1 MNKAAEEKKQQ
12 QLADMLKFAADRLPA
27 DGFAIVQPFM
37 ADYYS
42 QVGEEQVQSRNIADL
57 YGAVMSHWQFA
68 RHFKSGAARVR
79 IYNPQIDEHGWE
91 SAHSV
96 VEIVNDDMPFLVDS
110 VTNEINRLGL
120 TLHAAIHPVFRV
132 WRDTSGQIEK
142 IQSAAENGTKA
153 NGIGIGIGA
162 HNPNASNPKL
172 ESYIHFEIDRCTEAV
187 RLEEIL
193 AGINKVL
200 ADVRAAVE
208 DWRGMMNSA
217 SAAVTDLKDQACNG
231 EKVQAE
237 TDEARAFL
245 EWMINDHFT
254 FLGCRDYELV
264 INAGENYLQ
273 AIPGSGLG
281 ILRDALRDTARTS
294 DSGDVTK
301 LPSGSQAIIDSPSPV
316 FITKADSRATVHRP
330 GYLDYVGVKRYDATG
345 KVIGE
350 RRFVGLYTSIAYMV
364 STSDIPI
371 VRRKV
376 AKVQE
381 RASFV
386 PKGHLAKTLATILE
400 QYPRDELFQ
409 VDEDNLYDTA
419 IGILRLEE
427 RQRTRLFVRRDAF
440 GRYVSCLVY
449 VPRDKFNT
457 ELRVRIQTLLT
468 EAFNGVSI
476 EFTPLLSDSV
486 LARIQFTVRTEA
498 GTVTE
503 VDIAALEKKIVQA
516 TRRWQD
522 DLADALLESRGEER
536 GNRLLRRYAA
546 SFPAGFREDY
556 AARATVRDIEL
567 MEVAQQQAGLAMN
580 LYRPIEATAS
590 SLRMKIYHAG
600 KPIAL
605 SQSLPMLEHMGVKVQ
620 EERPY
625 RIELQDAAPVWIHD
639 FGMQTADGGE
649 VEIDR
654 IKEIFEDAFSRVW
667 SGEADN
673 DDLNRLVLGAALSW
687 REVTILRAYARY
699 LRQVGSTFS
708 NAYIEQAVTGNPA
721 IARNLVELFIA
732 RFDPAAAGLTDGN
745 FTDDIRP
752 NTERV
757 NTLLKLTE
765 EAMDQVPNL
774 DEDRILRQFLGV
786 IQATTRTNYFQRD
799 ANGKPK
805 PYLSFK
811 FDPAKI
817 PGLPAPKPM
826 FEIWVYS
833 PRFEGVHLR
842 GGKVARGGLRWS
854 DRREDFR
861 TEVLGLVKAQMVK
874 NAVIVPVG
882 SKGGFVLKNAPP
894 ASEREA
900 YLKEGIAC
908 YQNFLRGLLDLTDN
922 LVGGKVVPP
931 TDVVR
936 YDIDDPYL
944 VVAADKGTATFSDFA
959 NAISAEYG
967 FWLTDA
973 FASGGS
979 VGYDHKKM
987 GITARGAW
995 EAVKRHFRELG
1006 VNTQEQDFTVAGIGD
1021 MSGDVFGNGML
1032 LSRHIKLVAAFDHR
1046 HIFLDPDPDTNA
1058 SFNERERLFALPRSS
1073 WADYTT
1079 ALISRGGGIYPRT
1092 LKTIPLSP
1100 EMRVALNVTATELAP
1115 IELIRAILVAPVD
1128 LLYNGGIGTYVKA
1141 AYETHAQVGDR
1152 ANDAIRVNGAE
1163 LNCKVVAEGG
1173 NLGLTQFGR
1182 IEFAQKGGRICTDA
1196 IDNSAGVDCSDH
1208 EVNIKILL
1216 GLVVTEGEMTEKQR
1230 NKLLAEMTDE
1240 VGKQVLTDNYYQT
1253 QALSVAG
1260 RCAATLLEPEAR
1272 LIRFLERAGRLD
1284 RSVEFLPSDEAIAER
1299 KTAKQGLTAPERA
1312 VLMAYNKMWLYEA
1325 SLASDLLDDSFI
1337 SRALAQYFPQA
1348 LRERYPDVMTRHPLA
1363 REIIAT
1369 YVVNTFTNRV
1379 GTTFVH
1385 RLSDESGASPT
1396 EVIRSAIIARDVFG
1410 FEEIWRDI
1418 DALDNLVPDAL
1429 QAQMFIEISRL
1440 IEQASFWFLHRHAK
1454 AETIEA
1460 TVARFRPAADQ
1471 LGPILVSLL
1480 TPTDADA
1487 LTAKQA
1493 ALVQSGVPE
1502 TLARRV
1508 ASAELIG
1515 AVLDIAEVATITGR
1529 SLEMVAQVYFALD
1542 LNLNFG
1548 WMRERAATLPVD
1560 TYWQTLARTALQS
1573 DLTTLQRTL
1582 TANVIQ
1588 LSPVID
1594 QSADM
1599 LEAWQ
1604 TAHRPQ
1610 LERYRRLLI
1619 DFQLGGNVDL
1629 AMLSVAAREMRAIET

>member
-1 MNKAAEEKKQQ
+1 MSVIYKAAEQKKQQ
-12 QLADMLKFAADRLPA
+12 QLAEMVKFAGDRLPPA
-27 DGFAIVQPFM
+27 VFATMQTFLI
-37 ADYYS
+37 DYYS
-42 QVGEEQVQSRNIADL
+42 QVGEEQILSRSISDL
-57 YGAVMSHWQFA
+57 YGAAVSHWQFA
-68 RHFKSGAARVR
+68 RHFKSGAPRIR

-96 VEIVNDDMPFLVDS
+96 IEIVNDDMPFLVDS
-110 VTNEINRLGL
+110 VTTEINRLGL

-132 WRDTSGQIEK
+132 WRDASGQIEMVQRPSDVNAK
-142 IQSAAENGTKA
+142 VGAENNDSGR
-153 NGIGIGIGA
+153 
-162 HNPNASNPKL
+162 L
-172 ESYIHFEIDRCTEAV
+172 ESYIHFEIDRCTETD
-187 RLEEIL
+187 RLVEIMT
-193 AGINKVL
+193 GVTKVL
-200 ADVRAAVE
+200 GDVRAAVE
-208 DWRGMMNSA
+208 DWRSMMTTA
-217 SAAVTDLKDQACNG
+217 SAAVEDLRQQPCDD
-231 EKVQAE
+231 EVLQAE
-237 TDEARAFL
+237 VDEARAFL
-245 EWMINDHFT
+245 EWMIDDHFT
-254 FLGCRDYELV
+254 FLGSRDYELV
-264 INAGENYLQ
+264 VNEGENYLQ
-273 AIPGSGLG
+273 ALVGSGLG
-281 ILRDALRDTARTS
+281 ILRESLRDPLRTS
-294 DSGDVTK
+294 DSADMTK
-301 LPSGSQAIIDSPSPV
+301 LPSGAQAIIDARSPV

-330 GYLDYVGVKRYDATG
+330 GYLDYVGVKRYDAAG

-350 RRFVGLYTSIAYMV
+350 RRFIGLYTSTAYMV
-364 STSDIPI
+364 PTSDIPL

-409 VDEDNLYDTA
+409 VDENDLYDTA

-427 RQRTRLFVRRDAF
+427 RQRTRLFVRQDAF

-457 ELRVRIQTLLT
+457 ELRTRIQLLLL
-468 EAFNGVSI
+468 EAFNGLSV
-476 EFTPLLSDSV
+476 EFTPLLSESV
-486 LARIQFTVRTEA
+486 LARIQFTVRTEP
-498 GTVTE
+498 GTVANIANI
-503 VDIAALEKKIVQA
+503 DIGELEAKIVKA

-522 DLADALLESRGEER
+522 DLADALLESRGEEH

-567 MEVAQQQAGLAMN
+567 MEAAQQRAGLAMN
-580 LYRPIEATAS
+580 LYRPIEAAAS
-590 SLRMKIYHAG
+590 SLRLKIYHAG

-605 SQSLPMLEHMGVKVQ
+605 SQSLPMLEHMGVKVN

-625 RIELQDAAPVWIHD
+625 RIEVQDAAPVWIHD
-639 FGMQTADGGE
+639 FGMQTADDSE
-649 VEIDR
+649 IEIDR
-654 IKEIFEDAFSRVW
+654 IKDIFEDAFARVW
-667 SGEADN
+667 DGQADN
-673 DDLNRLVLGAALSW
+673 DDLNRLVLTAQLNW

-708 NAYIEQAVTGNPA
+708 NTYIEHAVTGNPA
-721 IARNLVELFIA
+721 IARNLVELFLA
-732 RFDPAAAGLTDGN
+732 RFDPSAGLSPQNQD
-745 FTDDIRP
+745 
-752 NTERV
+752 RV
-757 NTLLKLTE
+757 NALLQQTE

-786 IQATTRTNYFQRD
+786 IQATLRTNYFQRD
-799 ANGKPK
+799 ANGQPK
-805 PYLSFK
+805 SYLSFK
-811 FDPAKI
+811 FDPAKV

-882 SKGGFVLKNAPP
+882 SKGGFVLKSAPP

-908 YQNFLRGLLDLTDN
+908 YQDFLRGLLDLTDN
-922 LVGGKVVPP
+922 LVAGKVVPP
-931 TDVVR
+931 ANVVR
-936 YDIDDPYL
+936 YDPDDPYL

-995 EAVKRHFRELG
+995 EAVKRHFREIG
-1006 VNTQEQDFTVAGIGD
+1006 INTQEQDFTVAGIGD

-1046 HIFLDPDPDTNA
+1046 HIFLDPNPDPAA
-1058 SFNERERLFALPRSS
+1058 SFAERDRLFVLPRSS
-1073 WADYTT
+1073 WADYE
-1079 ALISRGGGIYPRT
+1079 AKLISEGGGIYPRT

-1100 EMRVALNVTATELAP
+1100 QIRAVLGITAEELSPAELIHAILIAP
-1115 IELIRAILVAPVD
+1115 ID

-1141 AYETHAQVGDR
+1141 SHETHAQVGDR
-1152 ANDAIRVNGAE
+1152 TNDAIRVNGAE
-1163 LNCKVVAEGG
+1163 LQCKVVAEGG

-1253 QALSVAG
+1253 QSLSVAG
-1260 RCAATLLEPEAR
+1260 RGATSLLEPEAR
-1272 LIRFLERAGRLD
+1272 LIRYLERAGRLD
-1284 RSVEFLPSDEAIAER
+1284 RAVEFLPSDETIAER
-1299 KTAKQGLTAPERA
+1299 KTAKQGLTTPERA

-1325 SLASDLLDDSFI
+1325 ALASDLLDDQFVSH
-1337 SRALAQYFPQA
+1337 ALRQYFPQA

-1369 YVVNTFTNRV
+1369 YVVNTLTNRV

-1396 EVIRSAIIARDVFG
+1396 DVIRACLIARDVFG
-1410 FEEIWRDI
+1410 FEEIWNDI
-1418 DALDNLVPDAL
+1418 DALDNQVPDAL
-1429 QAQMFIEISRL
+1429 QAQMFIEVGRL

-1454 AETIEA
+1454 GETIED

-1471 LGPILVSLL
+1471 LGPILLTLL
-1480 TPTDADA
+1480 DTSDADA
-1487 LTAKQA
+1487 LKAKQT
-1493 ALVQSGVPE
+1493 ALTQAGVSE

-1529 SLEMVAQVYFALD
+1529 SLELVAQVYFALD

-1560 TYWQTLARTALQS
+1560 SHWQTLARTALQS
-1573 DLTTLQRTL
+1573 DLTMLQRSL
-1582 TANVIQ
+1582 TANVIK
-1588 LSPVID
+1588 LSPDIN
-1594 QSADM
+1594 QSPEM
-1599 LEAWQ
+1599 IVAWQ
-1604 TAHRPQ
+1604 TANRPQ

-1629 AMLSVAAREMRAIET
+1629 AMLSVAAREMRAIETT

>member
-1 MNKAAEEKKQQ
+1 MPITHKASEQKKQQ
-12 QLADMLKFAADRLPA
+12 QLAEMVKFARDRLPPA
-27 DGFAIVQPFM
+27 VFASMQPFL

-42 QVGEEQVQSRNIADL
+42 QVGEEQILNRSIPDL
-57 YGAVMSHWQFA
+57 YGAAVSHWQFA
-68 RHFKSGAARVR
+68 RHFKNGAPRIR
-79 IYNPQIDEHGWE
+79 IYNPHIDEHGWE
-91 SAHSV
+91 SPHSV
-96 VEIVNDDMPFLVDS
+96 IEIVNDDMPFLVDS
-110 VTNEINRLGL
+110 ITTEINRLGL
-120 TLHAAIHPVFRV
+120 TLHAAIHPVFRI
-132 WRDTSGQIEK
+132 WRDASGQIEV
-142 IQSAAENGTKA
+142 IQRASDAGIENGTNSGSA
-153 NGIGIGIGA
+153 R
-162 HNPNASNPKL
+162 L
-172 ESYIHFEIDRCTEAV
+172 ESYIHVEIDRCTEAA
-187 RLEEIL
+187 RLDEIM
-193 AGINKVL
+193 AGVSKVL
-200 ADVRAAVE
+200 GDVRAAVD
-208 DWRGMMNSA
+208 DWRGMTASA
-217 SAAVTDLKDQACNG
+217 SAAVADLQKQPSADAG
-231 EKVQAE
+231 PQAE
-237 TDEARAFL
+237 TAEACAFL
-245 EWMINDHFT
+245 EWMIDDHFT
-254 FLGCRDYELV
+254 FLGTRDYELV
-264 INAGENYLQ
+264 VSKGENYLQ
-273 AIPGSGLG
+273 AVAGSGLG
-281 ILRDALRDTARTS
+281 ILRDTLRDKSGTL
-294 DSGDVTK
+294 DSADMTK
-301 LPSGSQAIIDSPSPV
+301 LPGSAQAIIDARSPV
-316 FITKADSRATVHRP
+316 FITKANSRATVHRP
-330 GYLDYVGVKRYDATG
+330 GYLDYVGVKRYDAAG

-350 RRFVGLYTSIAYMV
+350 RRFVGLYTSAAYMV
-364 STSDIPI
+364 PTSAIPL

-376 AKVQE
+376 AKVKE

-409 VDEDNLYDTA
+409 IDEDDLYDTA

-457 ELRVRIQTLLT
+457 ELRTRIQILLL
-468 EAFNGVSI
+468 EAFKGVSV
-476 EFTPLLSDSV
+476 EFTPLLSESV
-486 LARIQFTVRTEA
+486 LARIQFTVRTEP
-498 GTVTE
+498 GTDVTN
-503 VDIAALEKKIVQA
+503 VDIGELESKIVQA

-522 DLADALLESRGEER
+522 DLADALLESRGEEH

-567 MEVAQQQAGLAMN
+567 METAQQRAGLAMN
-580 LYRPIEATAS
+580 LYRPIEAASS
-590 SLRMKIYHAG
+590 SLRLKIYHAG

-605 SQSLPMLEHMGVKVQ
+605 SQSLPMLEHMGVKVN

-625 RIELQDAAPVWIHD
+625 RIEIQDARPVWIHD
-639 FGMQTADGGE
+639 FGMQTADDGE

-654 IKEIFEDAFSRVW
+654 IKDIFEDAFSHVW
-667 SGEADN
+667 NGEADN
-673 DDLNRLVLGAALSW
+673 DDLNRLVMRARLNW

-708 NAYIEQAVTGNPA
+708 NAYIEQALTGNPT
-721 IARNLVELFIA
+721 IARHLVELFLA
-732 RFDPAAAGLTDGN
+732 RFDPV
-745 FTDDIRP
+745 
-752 NTERV
+752 NTNEARV
-757 NTLLKLTE
+757 NALLQQTE
-765 EAMDQVPNL
+765 AAMDQVPNL

-786 IQATTRTNYFQRD
+786 IQATLRTNYFQRD
-799 ANGKPK
+799 ANGQPK
-805 PYLSFK
+805 SYLSFK
-811 FDPAKI
+811 FDPAKV

-882 SKGGFVLKNAPP
+882 SKGGFVLKSAPP
-894 ASEREA
+894 ATEREA

-922 LVGGKVVPP
+922 LINGKVVPP
-931 TDVVR
+931 ADVVR
-936 YDIDDPYL
+936 YDVDDPYL

-967 FWLTDA
+967 FWLSDA

-995 EAVKRHFRELG
+995 ESVKRHFRETGLD
-1006 VNTQEQDFTVAGIGD
+1006 TQEQDFTVAGIGD

-1046 HIFLDPDPDTNA
+1046 HIILDPNPDTAA
-1058 SFNERERLFALPRSS
+1058 SFAERERLFSLPRSS
-1073 WADYTT
+1073 WADYDTK
-1079 ALISRGGGIYPRT
+1079 LISTGGGVYPRT

-1100 EMRVALNVTATELAP
+1100 EIRAILGVSAKELAP
-1115 IELIRAILVAPVD
+1115 AELIRAILLSPVD

-1141 AYETHAQVGDR
+1141 SFETHAQVGDR
-1152 ANDAIRVNGAE
+1152 NNDAIRVNGAE
-1163 LNCKVVAEGG
+1163 LQCKVMAEGG

-1240 VGKQVLTDNYYQT
+1240 VGNQVLTDNYYQT
-1253 QALSVAG
+1253 QSLSVAG
-1260 RCAATLLEPEAR
+1260 RSALSLLEPEAR

-1284 RSVEFLPSDEAIAER
+1284 RAVEFLPSDDTIAER
-1299 KTAKQGLTAPERA
+1299 KTAKQGLTTPERA

-1325 SLASDLLDDSFI
+1325 TLASDLLDDPFVSH
-1337 SRALAQYFPQA
+1337 ALMQYFPQA
-1348 LRERYPDVMTRHPLA
+1348 LRQRYPEVMTRHPLA

-1369 YVVNTFTNRV
+1369 YVVNTLTNRV

-1396 EVIRSAIIARDVFG
+1396 DVIRAGLIARDVFG
-1410 FEEIWRDI
+1410 FEDIWNDI
-1418 DALDNLVPDAL
+1418 DALDNRVPDAL
-1429 QAQMFIEISRL
+1429 QAQMLIAIGRL
-1440 IEQASFWFLHRHAK
+1440 IEQASFWFLHRPANG
-1454 AETIEA
+1454 ETITA

-1471 LGPILVSLL
+1471 LGPILVTLL
-1480 TPTDADA
+1480 DASDADA
-1487 LTAKQA
+1487 LKAKQD
-1493 ALVQSGVPE
+1493 ALTQAGVSE

-1529 SLEMVAQVYFALD
+1529 NLELVAQVYFSLD
-1542 LNLNFG
+1542 LSLNFG

-1560 TYWQTLARTALQS
+1560 THWQTLARTALQS

-1582 TANVIQ
+1582 TANVIT
-1588 LSPVID
+1588 LSPAIE
-1594 QSADM
+1594 QSAEM

-1604 TAHRPQ
+1604 TANRPQ

-1629 AMLSVAAREMRAIET
+1629 AMLSVAAREIRGIDAG